1 MLVSWVDRGVGGG
14 SGLAF
19 SSDTP
24 WVASGV
30 LWEVLQVVLG
40 VLQVVLGALRVVLG
54 ALWVVLGALQVVLEA
69 ALVGF
74 VAIVCAANI
83 GVSDGNYESTT

>member
-30 LWEVLQVVLG
+30 LRVVLG
-40 VLQVVLGALRVVLG
+40 VLRVFLGALR
-54 ALWVVLGALQVVLEA
+54 VVLEA

>member
-1 MLVSWVDRGVGGG
+1 MVVSWVDRGVGGG

-24 WVASGV
+24 WVASGA
-30 LWEVLQVVLG
+30 LREALR
-40 VLQVVLGALRVVLG
+40 VVLGALRVVLG
-54 ALWVVLGALQVVLEA
+54 ASRVVLGVLRVVLEA

>member
-1 MLVSWVDRGVGGG
+1 MFVSWVDRGVGGG

-19 SSDTP
+19 LLDMP
-24 WVASGV
+24 WVASGA
-30 LWEVLQVVLG
+30 LWE
-40 VLQVVLGALRVVLG
+40 ALRVVLG
-54 ALWVVLGALQVVLEA
+54 ALWVVLGASRVVLGVFQVVLEA

>member
-1 MLVSWVDRGVGGG
+1 MLVSWVDREVGGG

-19 SSDTP
+19 SLDTP
-24 WVASGV
+24 WVA
-30 LWEVLQVVLG
+30 LG
-40 VLQVVLGALRVVLG
+40 ALREALRVVLG
-54 ALWVVLGALQVVLEA
+54 ALRVVLEA

-83 GVSDGNYESTT
+83 RVSDGNYESTT